1 MNANRKDGTVR
12 MKVTISR
19 EAHPA
24 LYEALFSISSPRRRM
39 ARFRDLV
46 TMGLMVELNRAVV
59 SPPLDQ
65 AASVPGPGAAGL
77 GEAFT
82 EQTETSV
89 TSMLAWDASHS

>member
-1 MNANRKDGTVR
+1 MNENRKEGTLRV
-12 MKVTISR
+12 KVTISR

-82 EQTETSV
+82 EQTATSV
-89 TSMLAWDASHS
+89 PSMLEWDSSHS

>member
-1 MNANRKDGTVR
+1 MNAHRKDGTVR

-59 SPPLDQ
+59 SPTLQQ
-65 AASVPGPGAAGL
+65 AASVPGPGAAGPV
-77 GEAFT
+77 EATT

-89 TSMLAWDASHS
+89 TSMLEWDASHS